1 MTQYALRF
9 ISGKYQGGEFPL
21 RMDREIVIGRGSD
34 LDMVLVE
41 DMVSRRHAKIST
53 FNGEVV
59 IEDMGSTNGS
69 FVNGER
75 IRRSVLKE
83 GDRILIGTSI
93 IKLVVVDESLAE
105 RDGRSSMQVA
115 SSRRPTTS
123 GRPMSGTI
131 DEIPL
136 PDLLQLLSQSRKSGV
151 LAIRG
156 TVGFGKVYL
165 RQGRIYYTSIDDSF
179 DLSPLKAFYRLLSWQ
194 SGTFELQPSD
204 DKEFLEEINEST
216 EALLMEGM
224 RQIDELSRIEAELP
238 PPDAIFGIA
247 SPLVTPLVE
256 LDERELEILQFV
268 HNYGQIQTVLD
279 KSLMSDLDTYEVIS
293 SLAKKECIA
302 RIG

>member
-1 MTQYALRF
+1 MN
-9 ISGKYQGGEFPL
+9 
-21 RMDREIVIGRGSD
+21 REIIIGRGSD

-53 FNGEVV
+53 FGGEIA

-75 IRRSVLKE
+75 IRKTTLKE

-93 IKLVVVDESLAE
+93 IKLVKVDDSSLAE
-105 RDGRSSMQVA
+105 GDARSRMQAA
-115 SSRRPTTS
+115 SARRPTTS

-156 TVGFGKVYL
+156 SNGFGKVYL

-179 DLSPLKAFYRLLSWQ
+179 DLSPLKAFYRLLSWTT
-194 SGTFELQPSD
+194 GAFELQPPD

-224 RQIDELSRIEAELP
+224 RQIDELSRLKAELP
-238 PPDAIFGIA
+238 SSDSLFGIS
-247 SPLVTPLVE
+247 SPLVPPLK
-256 LDERELEILQFV
+256 ELEDNKLDMLQLV

-279 KSLMSDLDTYEVIS
+279 KSPMSDLETYELLKALI
-293 SLAKKECIA
+293 KKECISPLD
-302 RIG
+302 